1 MVCRREHLLILKS
14 YMLCRKRTFFLTDVL
29 ILKDRSS
36 FFPHVTWFIGH
47 LITLNYNSNLNQ
59 SDSEWSVSKSTLPV
73 LHINEDRLL
82 RGKLLSYGSLC
93 RCMVTRPR
101 FNEIAVQENDCLYM
115 TWCQLSQNVLSI
127 LEKMQKG
134 SRQDSLLWH
143 NF

>member
-14 YMLCRKRTFFLTDVL
+14 YMLCRKSTFFLTDVL

-101 FNEIAVQENDCLYM
+101 FNEIAVQENAQKIHVQRLPLHDVMPAVSECLVY
-115 TWCQLSQNVLSI
+115 LRENA
-127 LEKMQKG
+127 K
-134 SRQDSLLWH
+134 R
-143 NF
+143 

>member
-1 MVCRREHLLILKS
+1 MDI
-14 YMLCRKRTFFLTDVL
+14 L

-101 FNEIAVQENDCLYM
+101 FNEIAVQENDCLLHDVMPAVSECLVY
-115 TWCQLSQNVLSI
+115 LRENA
-127 LEKMQKG
+127 K
-134 SRQDSLLWH
+134 R
-143 NF
+143 

>member
-73 LHINEDRLL
+73 LHINEDKLL

-101 FNEIAVQENDCLYM
+101 FNEIAVQENDCLLHDVMPAVSECLVY
-115 TWCQLSQNVLSI
+115 LRENA
-127 LEKMQKG
+127 K
-134 SRQDSLLWH
+134 R
-143 NF
+143 